1 MKISLLLFFPAFLFS
16 LSAVC
21 QEGGIAFSYQKT
33 DNRYETMYSATGF
46 GEIDMSPRWSVRAT
60 GAYNIYYF
68 REVIEKQGINGS
80 TGRSTTSKG
89 TGSYSLG
96 LGGFYSLIRDE
107 EHFEL
112 QIGAAGAAHTY
123 APNAVLDKWERFYR
137 LELEVPII
145 LKYRRIAD
153 SKLGMHL
160 SFAPGRIFSS
170 AKHIEFEPDLGK
182 AINKLRFEIGF
193 FYEVN

>member
-1 MKISLLLFFPAFLFS
+1 MKISLLLFLFTFLFS

-46 GEIDMSPRWSVRAT
+46 GEIDVSPKWSVRAT

-68 REVIEKQGINGS
+68 KEVVEKQGINGS
-80 TGRSTTSKG
+80 TGRSTTAKG

-96 LGGFYSLIRDE
+96 LGGFYSIIKGE
-107 EHFEL
+107 KHFEL
-112 QIGAAGAAHTY
+112 QIGAAAAAHAY
-123 APNAVLDKWERFYR
+123 APNAVLERWERFYR
-137 LELEVPII
+137 LELEVPFI
-145 LKYRRIAD
+145 LKYRRIANSD
-153 SKLGMHL
+153 LGMHV

-170 AKHIEFEPDLGK
+170 GKHIDFERDLGK
-182 AINKLRFEIGF
+182 TINKLRFEIGF
-193 FYEVN
+193 FYEFD